1 MVAWSVRDWIGDRR
15 MGREA
20 AALAGGMAV
29 LACMVL
35 TPAQIEHW
43 RNTRSLFTWSASVTD
58 QFYLTHYNLGRTAM
72 DQGECRQAIVYFNKA
87 LSNEDDKFPFADHSR
102 AYNDLGYCYLHEGQ
116 ISEAVANF
124 EKALKIKPKFPEAY
138 YNMGRAFMSNNQPD
152 VAIDCFQRALA
163 LDRNPV
169 ISNALAEARAKNG
182 GAHP

>member
-1 MVAWSVRDWIGDRR
+1 
-15 MGREA
+15 
-20 AALAGGMAV
+20 
-29 LACMVL
+29 
-35 TPAQIEHW
+35 
-43 RNTRSLFTWSASVTD
+43 
-58 QFYLTHYNLGRTAM
+58 
-72 DQGECRQAIVYFNKA
+72 
-87 LSNEDDKFPFADHSR
+87 
-102 AYNDLGYCYLHEGQ
+102 LGYCYLHEGQ